1 MKIVLKENYVKNQEN
16 KLLVNGIFLQM
27 KKEMAVLSKEILSKK
42 QLIHLTLRY

>member
-1 MKIVLKENYVKNQEN
+1 MKMVLKEKYGKTLEKN
-16 KLLVNGIFLQM
+16 LLINGIFLQM